1 MKSTKAF
8 LTVLPLLLV
17 TVLAYG
23 QQVEKTLVKAFNLQ
37 GLQDVVLN
45 LDGIVEVTPWEND
58 IMRIQMQIS
67 MDGSNTMLKNMVRAG
82 RYRLLSKTS
91 EEKFIVFGPGTKKG
105 LNKNINEKIIYKI
118 FVPNHVQVQLEDE
131 VMSSKEKS
139 GKDDSSL

>member
-1 MKSTKAF
+1 MKTTKAF
-8 LTVLPLLLV
+8 LTILPLMLV

-37 GLQDVVLN
+37 GLQDVELV
-45 LDGIVEVTPWEND
+45 LDGIVEVTPWDND

-67 MDGSNTMLKNMVRAG
+67 LNSSNTMLKNMVRAG

-91 EEKFIVFGPGTKKG
+91 DEKFIVFAPGTEKG
-105 LNKNINEKIIYKI
+105 LNKNMDEKIVYKI
-118 FVPNHVQVQLEDE
+118 FVPQHVQVQLQDD

-139 GKDDSSL
+139 GKDSSSL